1 MIESKYCDRE
11 DVECLADTLQDKD
24 KREEFMYGFM
34 SAISFAYYKN
44 LSKEEKELYCGE
56 TMERVLETFGN
67 ALMKEFLEEHFGKM
81 E

>member
-1 MIESKYCDRE
+1 MIKSKYCNRE
-11 DVECLADTLQDKD
+11 DIECLADTLNNEDSKQ
-24 KREEFMYGFM
+24 EFCYGFF

-56 TMERVLETFGN
+56 IMERVLDTFGQDFLN
-67 ALMKEFLEEHFGKM
+67 EFLEEHFGKG